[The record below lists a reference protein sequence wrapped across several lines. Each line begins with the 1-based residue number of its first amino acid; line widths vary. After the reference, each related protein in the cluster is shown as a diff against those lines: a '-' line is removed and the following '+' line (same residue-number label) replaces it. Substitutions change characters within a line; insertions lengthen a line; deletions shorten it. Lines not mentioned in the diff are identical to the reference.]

1 MGFNEKVHA
10 YIAAKFY
17 VHLTE
22 AFGARGKKA
31 FIHGTQYHAEQR
43 GRRMAQLAIRNGE
56 ELTYDTYCRYGEWV
70 TTEEVKEMGLSNQSE
85 VIDWGPDFRTH
96 ITRCPWHTQF
106 KEMGLVEAGHVY
118 CEHLDNSICR
128 GFNPYLTYDVL
139 QTLHKSDC
147 CIHIVRD
154 AGLTPES
161 DTAKRP
167 EGLRSFEYH
176 CANSFWSYSEVTVA
190 IFQAAGQEI
199 VAKVLADFTEDYGK
213 EMADALMSYK
223 DANFNVVAG

>member
-22 AFGARGKKA
+22 AFGKQGKKA

-56 ELTYDTYCRYGEWV
+56 ELTYETYCRYGEWV
-70 TTEEVKEMGLSNQSE
+70 STADIEKMGMSNQSK
-85 VIDWGPDFRTH
+85 VITWGPDFETH
-96 ITRCPWHTQF
+96 ITRCPWHAQF

-128 GFNPYLTYDVL
+128 GFNPYLTFDVL
-139 QTLHKSDC
+139 QTLHRSDC
-147 CIHIVRD
+147 CVHIIRD

-161 DTAKRP
+161 DRAKRP

-190 IFQAAGQEI
+190 IFRTAGQQI
-199 VAKVLADFTEDYGK
+199 IAKVLADFAEDYGE
-213 EMADALMSYK
+213 EMADTLMNYK
-223 DANFNVVAG
+223 DVNFNVVAG